1 MRHIKT
7 SKGRIVFNIFNITL
21 LSLFSF
27 ICIYPF
33 YYVVIYS
40 ISNAA
45 NNLTNMTFLPAGFSL
60 TTFVGILRSKDVT
73 VAIGV
78 SALRT
83 VLGTIITL
91 ICCTFFAY
99 IVSKKEMFLRK
110 FVYRFLI
117 LTMYFN
123 AGLIPWYLT
132 MRAYGLK
139 NNFLLYIVP
148 SALSAFFVILIKTYI
163 DQLPPSLEESAKIDG
178 AGYLR
183 IFVSIIVPL
192 SGPIIATIAVYASV
206 AQWNSWQ
213 DNYFLMNSSPFQTLQ
228 LTLYNYLNQAQQFS
242 HMTSEEMGKL
252 TQGNRNIITPDS
264 IKMAI
269 TVITILPIIFVYP
282 FFQKYFVK
290 GIMLGAVK
298 G

>member
-1 MRHIKT
+1 MKLGKT
-7 SKGRIVFNIFNITL
+7 GIGRMVFNIFNVTF
-21 LSLFSF
+21 LSLVSF
-27 ICIYPF
+27 VCIYPF
-33 YYVVIYS
+33 YYVIIYS

-45 NNLTNMTFLPAGFSL
+45 NNLTNLTFLPSGFSL
-60 TTFVGILRSKDVT
+60 AAFIGIFHSKDVSI
-73 VAIGV
+73 AIGV

-83 VLGTIITL
+83 ILGTIITL
-91 ICCTFFAY
+91 ICCTFFAF
-99 IVSKKEMFLRK
+99 IVSKKEMYLRK
-110 FVYRFLI
+110 FVYRYLI
-117 LTMYFN
+117 LTMYIN

-183 IFVSIIVPL
+183 IFVSIIVPI
-192 SGPIIATIAVYASV
+192 SGPIIATIAVYTSV

-228 LTLYNYLNQAQQFS
+228 LTLYNYLNQAQQFT
-242 HMTSEEMGKL
+242 HMTSEEMGNL
-252 TQGNRNIITPDS
+252 SHSNRSIITPDS

-269 TVITILPIIFVYP
+269 TVITIIPIMFVYP

-290 GIMLGAVK
+290 GLMLGAVK

>member
-1 MRHIKT
+1 MRRSKA
-7 SKGRIVFNIFNITL
+7 SKGRIIFNIFNITL

-33 YYVVIYS
+33 YYVFIYS

-45 NNLTNMTFLPAGFSL
+45 NNLTNLTLLPSGFSL
-60 TTFVGILRSKDVT
+60 TTFEGIFRSKDVPI
-73 VAIGV
+73 AIGV

-99 IVSKKEMFLRK
+99 IVSKKEMYFRK
-110 FVYRFLI
+110 FVYRYLI

-178 AGYLR
+178 AGYIR
-183 IFVSIIVPL
+183 IFTSIIVPL

-228 LTLYNYLNQAQQFS
+228 LTLYNYLNQAQQF
-242 HMTSEEMGKL
+242 
-252 TQGNRNIITPDS
+252 
-264 IKMAI
+264 
-269 TVITILPIIFVYP
+269 
-282 FFQKYFVK
+282 
-290 GIMLGAVK
+290 
-298 G
+298 